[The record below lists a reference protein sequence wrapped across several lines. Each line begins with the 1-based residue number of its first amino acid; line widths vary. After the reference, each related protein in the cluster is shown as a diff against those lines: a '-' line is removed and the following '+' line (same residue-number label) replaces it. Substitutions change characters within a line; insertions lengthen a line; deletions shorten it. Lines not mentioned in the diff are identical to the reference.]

1 MTPPPRTPGRAER
14 TAVRRIRRRGLRPQ
28 APEPGRWYGGKV
40 TAHGTPVWAQPVPA
54 AHGGAYH
61 GPSQVA
67 VKVADKKT
75 AAAAGVNGVLFSA
88 VAKGGTGPV
97 NLGVDYRKFADAY
110 GGDYGSRLR
119 LAAMPACA
127 LTTPESPPCR
137 TLTALPGSRNS
148 MSGRTVYAQV
158 NMAAQPMV
166 LAATTG
172 GSADGGNDG
181 GSPAGT
187 YSATSM
193 KPSGSWSG
201 GGSTGSFTYSY
212 PIQGP
217 PAASALVPTLGLSY
231 DSGSVDGQTAATQ
244 AQAGWLGDGW
254 SSPQSYVE
262 QSFKPCSD
270 SPEGSAA
277 PKSTSDECYDGQVL
291 TISLNGS
298 TSALVWDAGKKTYT
312 PSDDNGEIVK
322 RVTGSNNGSG
332 THDTDY
338 WQVTDKTGTV
348 FLFGRNELPGWS
360 SGNPTTNSVDSE
372 PVFSAHSA
380 DPCYD
385 STWSSSWCTMAYRWN
400 LDYVKD
406 VHGNAMAYYYKQ
418 DTNAYARNA
427 DTSGTT
433 TPNANS
439 TYVRDSHL
447 DHIDY
452 GFTDGNAYSVN
463 GGHAPDQVT
472 FTTGDRCLSGT
483 CDPLNKTNAANWP
496 DVPYD
501 LNCTNGSDC
510 LVVAPSFWSTVRLT
524 GIATQQ
530 WNGTE
535 YAPVDSW
542 AFTQTLPA
550 TGDGTAP
557 TLWLSKIIHT
567 GSDTT
572 AGGSARHAAGGVFHR
587 QADGEPA
594 RHRHRR
600 AASVD
605 PDADLLGHH
614 RDRVGDRRQLHPHRP
629 LQRFGQTDP
638 GLEHLLVLPGVLD
651 TAGRHPADAGL
662 VQQVPGPLGHPV
674 RPDRRRA

>member
-1 MTPPPRTPGRAER
+1 MRVSGFAGWIDRGWAAWVSRSRRFRVVMSLAVILPLLAAAPFVFGGPSGPPTPTTPSAHGVHKAHY
-14 TAVRRIRRRGLRPQ
+14 AKRPKPHDAAAKNAKAGPKDLPSGGSGVAAFDRKRLSQ
-28 APEPGRWYGGKV
+28 AGGTSGKV

-298 TSALVWDAGKKTYT
+298 TSALVWDAGKHTYT

-348 FLFGRNELPGWS
+348 FEFGRNELPGWS

-385 STWSSSWCTMAYRWN
+385 ATWSSSWCTMAYRWN

-433 TPNANS
+433 TPTANS

-463 GGHAPDQVT
+463 GGHAPDQVQ

-530 WNGTE
+530 WTARSTRRSTPGTS
-535 YAPVDSW
+535 PRPSR
-542 AFTQTLPA
+542 LPE
-550 TGDGTAP
+550 TAP
-557 TLWLSKIIHT
+557 HRRCGCPRSSTPAPTRPPAARPSRCQRCLSPPSRWRT
-567 GSDTT
+567 GSTPSPT
-572 AGGSARHAAGGVFHR
+572 GC
-587 QADGEPA
+587 
-594 RHRHRR
+594 
-600 AASVD
+600 
-605 PDADLLGHH
+605 
-614 RDRVGDRRQLHPHRP
+614 
-629 LQRFGQTDP
+629 QR
-638 GLEHLLVLPGVLD
+638 
-651 TAGRHPADAGL
+651 
-662 VQQVPGPLGHPV
+662 
-674 RPDRRRA
+674 